1 MSGERIAKVIARAGV
16 TSRRGAER
24 LILAGRVAVNGRPLD
39 SPAVNVTEMD
49 TVTIDGNDLPKREKT
64 RLWRLHKPVGIV
76 TSTTDDRGRR
86 TVIDILPDT
95 LPRTVTIGRLDVNSE
110 GLLLLT
116 NDGDLK
122 RKLELP
128 LTGWLRKYRVRAR
141 GRVTDG
147 VLEALQNGPV
157 VDDCRLGPLSV
168 SLDRQLGSNAWLTV
182 GLRSGKNRE
191 VRRAMEAVGLNVNR
205 LIRISFGPFNLGNL
219 RPGEVAE
226 VSPGILRNQVS
237 GIRDIR

>member
-1 MSGERIAKVIARAGV
+1 MPGERIAKVIARAGV

-24 LILAGRVAVNGRPLD
+24 LILAGRVAVNGTPLD
-39 SPAVNVTEMD
+39 SPAVNVTETD
-49 TVTIDGNDLPKREKT
+49 SVTIDGNDLPKREKT
-64 RLWRLHKPVGIV
+64 RLWRLHKPVGVV

-86 TVIDILPDT
+86 TVIDILPDN

-147 VLEALQNGPV
+147 MLEALQAGPV
-157 VDDCRLGPLSV
+157 VDGCRLGPLSV

-191 VRRAMEAVGLNVNR
+191 VRHAMEAVGLNVNR
-205 LIRISFGPFNLGNL
+205 LIRTSFGPFNLGNL
-219 RPGEVAE
+219 QPGEVAE
-226 VSPGILRNQVS
+226 VSPGILKNQVS
-237 GIRDIR
+237 GFRNIR